1 MKPFQL
7 KTLIREQIHQ
17 ARLQLI
23 NENIVQDLISLI
35 VSSKVKKAMKSLQDD
50 PDFQELQRQAKLA
63 KDELEVISKR
73 IETNLTRRNKAI
85 QDMKK
90 SGIKVDPDMDAVQV
104 YQAYREW
111 SDNIDKSIKSR
122 GAKATWEKFFSKK

>member
-111 SDNIDKSIKSR
+111 SDNIDKNIKSR